1 MKLYTYF
8 RSSAAFRVRIALNIK
23 NIEHALV
30 PISLV
35 RDGGEHKQAE
45 YLAKNPQGLVPLLE
59 LDSPANEPA
68 RYLSQSLAMLE
79 YLDEEYP
86 TPSLMPK
93 TAIERAR
100 VRSIAQ
106 TIAID
111 IHPLDNLRVLK
122 YLINDLNVEEEQKN
136 EWHRHW
142 VELGFSA
149 VEKMLANSNQ
159 TGDFCHGDSPT
170 IADCCLIPQVYNAER
185 FNCPM
190 DAFPN
195 IQRINSN
202 CLKLEAF
209 VQALP
214 ENQADAS

>member
-23 NIEHALV
+23 NIEHDLV

-35 RDGGEHKQAE
+35 RDGGEHKQSE

-59 LDSPANEPA
+59 IDTEGNPEPQ
-68 RYLSQSLAMLE
+68 YLSQSLAMLE

-122 YLINDLNVEEEQKN
+122 YLTNDLNVEEEQKN
-136 EWHRHW
+136 EWYRHW

-149 VEKMLANSNQ
+149 VEKMLVSSDQ

-195 IQRINSN
+195 IMRINQK
-202 CLKLEAF
+202 CLSIDEFK
-209 VQALP
+209 QALP
-214 ENQADAS
+214 ENQLDAT